1 MQAEAVTFF
10 GGMGA
15 DVHTI
20 LYIPVL
26 YTHMNNSYTF
36 LSSVLVAQ
44 ARMMQKGL
52 RRILT
57 LEG

>member
-1 MQAEAVTFF
+1 
-10 GGMGA
+10 
-15 DVHTI
+15 
-20 LYIPVL
+20 
-26 YTHMNNSYTF
+26 MNNSYTF